1 VVAPHAGFV
10 SKLAAEAIGRAAVA
24 LGAGRGRLDDV
35 IDPGVGIEVIAPP
48 GTEVA
53 RGAPVLAVRHRQG
66 RGMEEAMALLTRA
79 IEVSELAPSDTALIV
94 GRISGE
100 HR

>member
-1 VVAPHAGFV
+1 
-10 SKLAAEAIGRAAVA
+10 
-24 LGAGRGRLDDV
+24 
-35 IDPGVGIEVIAPP
+35 
-48 GTEVA
+48 VA

-66 RGMEEAMALLTRA
+66 RGLEEAMALLTRA